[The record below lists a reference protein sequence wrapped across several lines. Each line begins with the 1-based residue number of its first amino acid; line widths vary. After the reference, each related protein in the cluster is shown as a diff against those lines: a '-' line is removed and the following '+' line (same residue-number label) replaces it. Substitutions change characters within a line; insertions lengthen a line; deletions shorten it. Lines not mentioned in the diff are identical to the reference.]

1 MVTLEDIRLAMYVYV
16 RCYTLVNRIN
26 IPRTGETIEVGL
38 GHFAVFALDAPLP
51 HDDLLPVL
59 LGSLP
64 AMLRI
69 RDVYP
74 GSRISDSG
82 SKNSNERQG

>member
-1 MVTLEDIRLAMYVYV
+1 MFYFSLW
-16 RCYTLVNRIN
+16 N
-26 IPRTGETIEVGL
+26 IKLPRTGETVEVGL

-51 HDDLLPVL
+51 NDGLLPVL

-64 AMLRI
+64 AVLRI

-74 GSRISDSG
+74 GSRISDPRSRISVPG